1 MRVCEKE
8 MSRYKNYQT
17 NQMTSMTGYYG
28 YEKERIERGL
38 FQEYIELPFEDT
50 TFKAIK
56 EYDRY
61 LSQVFGNYMELP
73 PVEKRRSH
81 GLVYVDFGKY

>member
-1 MRVCEKE
+1 
-8 MSRYKNYQT
+8 
-17 NQMTSMTGYYG
+17 MTSMTGYYG
-28 YEKERIERGL
+28 YEKEKIERCL

-56 EYDRY
+56 EYDLY
-61 LSQVFGNYMELP
+61 LSQVFLP

-81 GLVYVDFGKY
+81 GLVYVDFGSY

>member
-1 MRVCEKE
+1 
-8 MSRYKNYQT
+8 
-17 NQMTSMTGYYG
+17 MTSMTGYYG
-28 YEKERIERGL
+28 YEKEKIERCL

-56 EYDRY
+56 EYDLY

-73 PVEKRRSH
+73 PVEKDVH
-81 GLVYVDFGKY
+81 MGWFMLTLEAIKIDFDLVSKIEHK